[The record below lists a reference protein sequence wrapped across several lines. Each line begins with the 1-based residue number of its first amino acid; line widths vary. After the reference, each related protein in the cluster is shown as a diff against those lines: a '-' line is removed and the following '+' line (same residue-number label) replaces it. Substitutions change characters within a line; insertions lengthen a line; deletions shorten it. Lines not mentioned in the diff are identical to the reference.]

1 MAGER
6 AVLAATDSP
15 YIVGYTGGAH
25 PQSWSNRAAVK
36 DKDWSVDYRE
46 AEVDSAQ
53 QFFASFI
60 SVALAEATTEDAAF
74 YLWHASLRQPE
85 LAEALRSCGLLVHQQ
100 IIWVKSR
107 PVLTHSHYMWAH
119 EPCLYCW
126 PQGRPPARR
135 PPAAER
141 TVWEVPNAIEDGAN
155 GLHPTAKPIQ
165 LWRRPIV
172 YHTEPGELIYE
183 PFSGSG
189 TAIIAAEMTDRRC
202 CAVELSPPFVD
213 VALTRWQA
221 FTGKDATLEGDGRT
235 FAAVAVERTGT
246 ATTCPQRGGRS
257 PPPERCPER
266 KTARGE
272 LPLPTGLVRRNP
284 SAIGVHR
291 VH

>member
-1 MAGER
+1 MG
-6 AVLAATDSP
+6 
-15 YIVGYTGGAH
+15 
-25 PQSWSNRAAVK
+25 
-36 DKDWSVDYRE
+36 
-46 AEVDSAQ
+46 SAQ

-85 LAEALRSCGLLVHQQ
+85 LAAGRAFLRPARPPADHLGEEQAGAHAL
-100 IIWVKSR
+100 
-107 PVLTHSHYMWAH
+107 A
-119 EPCLYCW
+119 LYVGTRALPDGW

-135 PPAAER
+135 PPAGER

-202 CAVELSPPFVD
+202 SAVELSPPFVD

-221 FTGKDATLEGDGRT
+221 FTGKEAILEGDGRS
-235 FAAVAVERTGT
+235 FAAVAAERAGT
-246 ATTCPQRGGRS
+246 TTTCPQRGGRS
-257 PPPERCPER
+257 PPPERYPER

-272 LPLPTGLVRRNP
+272 LPLPTGPVRRTPQRLEFIVTIDTRPASSVNGIAQAASP
-284 SAIGVHR
+284 DGHPQA
-291 VH
+291 